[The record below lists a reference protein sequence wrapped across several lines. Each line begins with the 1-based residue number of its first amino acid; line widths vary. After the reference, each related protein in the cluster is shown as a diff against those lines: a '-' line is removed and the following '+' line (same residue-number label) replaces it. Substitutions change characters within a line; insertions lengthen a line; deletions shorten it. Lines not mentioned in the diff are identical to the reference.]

1 MKVFVT
7 GGTGLIGRALVK
19 GMLSDGYEV
28 TVPARQS
35 LESYGRLQYTAFLT
49 YLRAWMPS
57 SISRVLD
64 LPINVGAMVTS
75 AKF

>member
-28 TVPARQS
+28 TVLTRQS
-35 LESYGRLQYTAFLT
+35 LESWETSVRTAFLT
-49 YLRAWMPS
+49 YLG
-57 SISRVLD
+57 L
-64 LPINVGAMVTS
+64 
-75 AKF
+75 